1 MSAPA
6 QCVKG
11 PQGTWASHFAQRLV
25 QANAKRGRLVV
36 EAPLMLKRRLPA
48 SAAVGAFALY
58 IVWSGAASAQTLV
71 PPTAPPGTVAGEE
84 QQGFFTTAPIVL
96 DGTTLLRV
104 AVPANVGTGTPS
116 IATRVNDIETSLDE
130 VVATTGS
137 GSRQETTYDPRSLR
151 VHIERTGGVDVLEVV
166 DAQHTDPLPIV
177 TITATDARYN
187 QTTVD
192 ALAAEWRG
200 TLDGAL
206 VRALLRRQPA
216 VQRRSLTEV
225 ARIAVVLLLASLLVW
240 GVRRWLARRIEA
252 LTHDVNA
259 RAAHAKAESPSDE
272 PVGDGAAVHR
282 RRRRFLAISLRALGP
297 ERRLALWRAVSEA
310 LLWALALAWFIAGT
324 WAFSLFPQTSPLA
337 ATLTRGTLGVATTI
351 IMLGL
356 LNRALDIV
364 IARIAGVWRAAPFL
378 NAEDRARQ
386 LLRIPTIA
394 RALGG
399 FKGFLLVFAGVLT
412 VLGQIGV
419 PAGSIFTIGG
429 LAAIALSL
437 AAQSFVRDFINGFLV
452 LLEDQYVVGDYVT
465 INTYSGIVETLTL
478 RMVQLRD
485 ASGELITIPHSATTA
500 VANQSRNWSRVDY
513 RVPVDPQTDVIKALE
528 VVRGVIDG
536 LAREETW
543 RDAVLGEVEWIGIDA
558 LSKDWAIV
566 RAVVRTAPLRQFA
579 LRHAI
584 NARVLSAFADE
595 RIALGAQ
602 IPGVA

>member
-1 MSAPA
+1 ML
-6 QCVKG
+6 
-11 PQGTWASHFAQRLV
+11 QR
-25 QANAKRGRLVV
+25 RSS
-36 EAPLMLKRRLPA
+36 A
-48 SAAVGAFALY
+48 SAAVAALALY
-58 IVWSGAASAQTLV
+58 VLWSGPANAQTLV
-71 PPTAPPGTVAGEE
+71 PPTAVPSTVAGEE
-84 QQGFFTTAPIVL
+84 QQGLFTTAPIVL
-96 DGTTLLRV
+96 DGATLFRV
-104 AVPANVGTGTPS
+104 AVPPSASAGTPS
-116 IATRVNDIETSLDE
+116 IATRVNDIETSLGE

-137 GSRQETTYDPRSLR
+137 GSRQQTTYDPRSLR

-200 TLDGAL
+200 TLDSAL

-216 VQRRSLTEV
+216 VQRRSFAEV
-225 ARIAVVLLLASLLVW
+225 TRAAIVLALASVLVW
-240 GVRRWLARRIEA
+240 VLRLWLARRIAA
-252 LTHDVNA
+252 LTHDVKERTA
-259 RAAHAKAESPSDE
+259 RARAERPSAE
-272 PVGDGAAVHR
+272 PAADGAAVHR
-282 RRRRFLAISLRALGP
+282 RRRRFLAISLRAVQP
-297 ERRLALWRAVSEA
+297 ERRLALWRATAEA
-310 LLWALALAWFIAGT
+310 LLWALALAWFIAAT
-324 WAFSLFPQTSPLA
+324 WGFSLFPQTSPLA
-337 ATLTRGTLGVATTI
+337 ATLTRATLGVATTI
-351 IMLGL
+351 IIVGL

-364 IARIAGVWRAAPFL
+364 IARIAGAWRAAPFS

-399 FKGFLLVFAGVLT
+399 FKGFVLVFAGGLT

-419 PAGSIFTIGG
+419 PVGSIFTIGG
-429 LAAIALSL
+429 LAAIGLSL

-465 INTYSGIVETLTL
+465 INAYSGIVEALTL

-485 ASGELITIPHSATTA
+485 ASGELVTIPHSATTA

-513 RVPVDPQTDVIKALE
+513 RVPVDPQSDVAKALD
-528 VVRGVIDG
+528 VVRNVIEG
-536 LAREETW
+536 LAREEAW
-543 RDAVLGEVEWIGIDA
+543 RDAVLGDIEWIGIEA

-584 NARVLSAFADE
+584 NARVLSAFANAHV
-595 RIALGAQ
+595 ALGAQ